1 MARVK
6 KGPKAKNRHKK
17 ILKGAKG
24 HYGRRKNTI
33 RIGRQSAEKAMQYA
47 YAHRRTKKRDFRSLW
62 IMRINAACRLNGL
75 KYSQFINGLK
85 LAGIDLDRKVLSDIA
100 INDEAGFAAI
110 VKQVADVLKKN
121 EKQSDKKAA

>member
-6 KGPKAKNRHKK
+6 SGPSGKRRHKK

-47 YAHRRTKKRDFRSLW
+47 YRDRRNKKRDFRSLW

-100 INDEAGFAAI
+100 IHDEAGFAAI
-110 VKQVADVLKKN
+110 VKQAADAIKKN
-121 EKQSDKKAA
+121 EKKAA

>member
-6 KGPKAKNRHKK
+6 TGPKRKNKHKK

-33 RIGRQSAEKAMQYA
+33 RIGRQSAEKAGQYA

-75 KYSQFINGLK
+75 KYSEFMHGMK
-85 LAGIDLDRKVLSDIA
+85 LAGLDLDRKVLSDIA
-100 INDEAGFAAI
+100 VHDEAGFAAI
-110 VKQVADVLKKN
+110 VKQVQAAA
-121 EKQSDKKAA
+121 KKAA

>member
-6 KGPKAKNRHKK
+6 TGPKRKNRHKK

-33 RIGRQSAEKAMQYA
+33 RIGRQSAEKAGQYA
-47 YAHRRTKKRDFRSLW
+47 YAHRRLKKRDFRSLW

-75 KYSQFINGLK
+75 KYSQFINGTK
-85 LAGIDLDRKVLSDIA
+85 LIGLDLDRKVLADIA
-100 INDEAGFAAI
+100 VHDEAGFAAI
-110 VKQVADVLKKN
+110 VKQVADALKKN
-121 EKQSDKKAA
+121 EKKAA

>member
-6 KGPKAKNRHKK
+6 AGPKRKNRHKK

-33 RIGRQSAEKAMQYA
+33 RIGRQSAEKAGQYA

-62 IMRINAACRLNGL
+62 IVRINAGARANGM
-75 KYSQFINGLK
+75 KYAQLINGLK
-85 LAGIDLDRKVLSDIA
+85 LAGIELDRKTLSDLA
-100 INDEAGFAAI
+100 IHDAAGFASI
-110 VKQVADVLKKN
+110 VKQA
-121 EKQSDKKAA
+121 QSALDAALKKAA